1 MPGAGSARPKRKTKG
16 GRSLLKWLRRPPK
29 AAPAATR
36 GSIEIHRPWAR
47 RSLETPERAGGFF
60 VLTNTGPEPD
70 RLVGAT
76 SPAVEK
82 IEIHAIKVRGG
93 DIGMRPRDDGLG
105 LPPGV
110 TLTLQPRGYH
120 LLLIGLRTPPIP
132 GSGLPV
138 TLIFEKTGSIDV
150 ELLVEAP
157 GPVGAEV
164 LVEERQRG

>member
-1 MPGAGSARPKRKTKG
+1 MSGAGSARPKRKTKG
-16 GRSLLKWLRRPPK
+16 GRSLLKWLRRAPK

-47 RSLETPERAGGFF
+47 RSLEMPERAGGFF

-76 SPAVEK
+76 SPAAEK
-82 IEIHAIKVRGG
+82 IEIHAIKVMGG

-105 LPPGV
+105 LPAGV

-120 LLLIGLRTPPIP
+120 LLLIDLRAPLVP
-132 GSGLPV
+132 GARLAV
-138 TLIFEKTGSIDV
+138 TLVFEKAGSIDV
-150 ELLVEAP
+150 ELLIEAP
-157 GPVGAEV
+157 GRVGTEV
-164 LVEERQRG
+164 LGEERQRG

>member
-1 MPGAGSARPKRKTKG
+1 M
-16 GRSLLKWLRRPPK
+16 LKWLRRPPK

-76 SPAVEK
+76 SPAAEK
-82 IEIHAIKVRGG
+82 IEIHAIKVIGG
-93 DIGMRPRDDGLG
+93 DIGMRPREDGLV
-105 LPPGV
+105 LPAGG

-120 LLLIGLRTPPIP
+120 LLLLGLGTPPMP
-132 GSGLPV
+132 GTSLPV
-138 TLIFEKTGSIDV
+138 TLNLEKAGNIDI

-157 GPVGAEV
+157 GPVGKEV

>member
-1 MPGAGSARPKRKTKG
+1 M
-16 GRSLLKWLRRPPK
+16 LKWLRRAPK

-60 VLTNTGPEPD
+60 VLTNAGPEPD

-76 SPAVEK
+76 SPAAEK
-82 IEIHAIKVRGG
+82 IEIHAIKVMGG

-105 LPPGV
+105 LPAGV

-120 LLLIGLRTPPIP
+120 LLLID
-132 GSGLPV
+132 LPAPLTQGARLSV
-138 TLIFEKTGSIDV
+138 TLVFEKAGSIDV
-150 ELLVEAP
+150 EFLVEAP